1 MGIMK
6 KNISIIR
13 INNISRGGAGPEPQ
27 GIEELKAKLKVLS
40 RLKEENDD
48 DKIKDYFKERETEA
62 KAEAEEATAKEVEAK
77 TKVEEAKA
85 KAEEAAAKEEEAKA
99 KAEEAN
105 GAAEAAAAEAAAA
118 EEAEEAKAAVE
129 EAAEAKEK
137 AEEAKATAEAELAEA
152 EKKLKTAQ
160 ETVKTAQEGH
170 DADHEGKLAFINAEI
185 IKVTKEISEL
195 EKPAGEGKSPQVD
208 GDLVNNLEEIT
219 KLDSQ
224 IKGKLKSFINKAK
237 ENNQDI
243 YLLASVGD
251 ISLDREGGTDI
262 EIKGNKYKMYNDV
275 VVSPQTMEKLDQL
288 DRVKLNKDTALAAC
302 DAQEEGESE
311 PPAPPDSGG

>member
-62 KAEAEEATAKEVEAK
+62 KAEAKEVEAK

-85 KAEEAAAKEEEAKA
+85 KAEEAAAKA

-118 EEAEEAKAAVE
+118 EEAAAKEEEAKVKAEEAEEAKAA
-129 EAAEAKEK
+129 
-137 AEEAKATAEAELAEA
+137 AEEAEA

-251 ISLDREGGTDI
+251 TSLDREGGTDI